1 MAKNRTNSGQQRL
14 SMVINLFR
22 DLIGGRPFT
31 TDELATWSIAN
42 GLYPTP
48 MRGSSTRED
57 VVAWE
62 ARYDQ
67 VKAKVAAELAR
78 PRSPLSTR
86 ASQLAPRPE
95 TKP

>member
-14 SMVINLFR
+14 EMIIALFR
-22 DLIGGRPFT
+22 DLVGRPFT
-31 TDELATWSIAN
+31 TDELATWSIEKR
-42 GLYPTP
+42 LYPVP
-48 MRGSSTRED
+48 MRGSSTRAD

-67 VKAKVAAELAR
+67 VKAEVEADLNR

-86 ASQLAPRPE
+86 

>member
-1 MAKNRTNSGQQRL
+1 MAKNRTNSGKQRL
-14 SMVINLFR
+14 GMVIDLFR
-22 DLIGGRPFT
+22 DRVGRPFT
-31 TDELATWSIAN
+31 IDELANWSIKKRI
-42 GLYPTP
+42 YPVP
-48 MRGSSTRED
+48 MRGSSTRAD

-67 VKAKVAAELAR
+67 VKAEVAAELAR